1 MRLVPQSPARIEY
14 AGPAMPRPRALASSL
29 LGAGCLTLA
38 SLASL
43 ISLIGSLS
51 CTDLDEVE
59 LGVCGNRVH
68 EPEFGE
74 DCDGSAVQFGQ
85 NASCGAPNGAAPCR
99 LACSPQADEP
109 GCPPGWGCGTDGV
122 CRQPSGVLEGGALP
136 GEVRAVGD
144 LDGDGRDDVVL
155 RGPGGAAEV
164 AFFTEGRNIAEL
176 FVDPARRPIR
186 DDPAVL
192 PIVTRLSSDGIDDL
206 ALPLIGDDVAIR
218 VFMGAGSRA
227 LENPFV
233 ELVTVPFGS
242 TGEVWM
248 RTVFNPLGLPQ
259 SVCEIGGCSQSLLL
273 GKTKADET
281 RYAVLR
287 DRELV
292 ELFRLAESRRRQ
304 TAALARWD
312 AARSCDV
319 LAVSYRY
326 QPASGPDG
334 GSPGNLID
342 LFSLCA
348 GPGVLNQSSELD
360 PLGTVPALTSV
371 SVSDTDATHSL
382 IVSGTGDINGDGR
395 PDLLINITDNDPS
408 TIDDGQTYA
417 LYGVGDGHFNSRAD
431 LSGDTDVADRSRPL
445 FAGHSWSSDPEPT
458 QRIEGA
464 TWPRAMADINADGRA
479 DYLLTA
485 GVVALSTPNG
495 ADTCVVASET
505 VLAGPGAGVLDEP
518 LWGYACVL
526 VGESGLLDAA
536 TATRFDVR
544 RNWLSSDSLAT
555 RMDLRGDGQ
564 PGFAAIDKNKIVYAG
579 QPTDH
584 TPIDLLDLIWIDAAT
599 SQLALQTIASERIEQ
614 IAAGDI
620 DGDFA
625 VDLLLGGDKL
635 EVILG
640 APYDLARATGL
651 SPAEFEQLQ
660 VFAEGRPS
668 ASVGAERDG
677 RLTIFRDGQWPALAL
692 IEPGDCAAPEDC
704 HVRFAAGALGDA
716 VSFGWAVGVVRSSV
730 DGGLRLLRAIEGDAN
745 LGPAYD
751 STTQPLISLAD
762 IGLSTAPERTTVIA
776 MELDENPDKDEV
788 AEAIVIGRTDEGVQI
803 AVLHPYL
810 TFEANGPLCSAEFSV
825 TVTDPNSPDDGIRA
839 VCFELVDVLEFPGVA
854 RAHPGSADPFVEVAD
869 ADGDGNL
876 DLSWV
881 TVDNHVLLLLGGRGT
896 FTPEDLIELAL
907 PETEES
913 GGSQGSG
920 SGQPAEPEDEGPQAP
935 VRIDWIRWMEFDG
948 SAGRELVSSDVLGSG
963 VLWGINA
970 DLDNARLEP
979 IGSVPL
985 DPNET
990 RKLGYVGDFDGDGVD
1005 DLALG
1010 KLVLFREP
1018 IND

>member
-1 MRLVPQSPARIEY
+1 MSRRRHL
-14 AGPAMPRPRALASSL
+14 AMAM
-29 LGAGCLTLA
+29 LA
-38 SLASL
+38 SLAALVSV
-43 ISLIGSLS
+43 LS
-51 CTDLDEVE
+51 CAQLDEAE
-59 LGVCGNRVH
+59 LGVCGNHIH
-68 EPEFGE
+68 EPELGE
-74 DCDGSAVQFGQ
+74 DCDGSAVQFGAG
-85 NASCGAPNGAAPCR
+85 ASCGTSNSSAPCR
-99 LACSPQADEP
+99 LTCTAQASPS
-109 GCPPGWGCGTDGV
+109 GCPPGWGCGNDGV
-122 CRQPSGVLEGGALP
+122 CREPSGELEGGALP

-155 RGPGGAAEV
+155 RGAGGAAQV

-176 FVDPARRPIR
+176 FVDPARRPIS

-206 ALPLIGDDVAIR
+206 ALPLIGDDIAIR
-218 VFMGAGSRA
+218 VFMGDSTRT

-233 ELVTVPFGS
+233 ELVTVPFGA

-273 GKTKADET
+273 GKTTADET

-292 ELFRLAESRRRQ
+292 ELFRLADDRRRQ
-304 TAALARWD
+304 NAALARWD
-312 AARSCDV
+312 AERSCDV

-326 QPASGPDG
+326 EPESGLDS
-334 GSPGNLID
+334 GSPGNLVD

-348 GPGVLNQSSELD
+348 GPGMLNQSSELD

-371 SVSDTDATHSL
+371 SVSDTDETLSL
-382 IVSGTGDINGDGR
+382 ILAGSGDINGDEH
-395 PDLLINITDNDPS
+395 PDLLINITDNDAS
-408 TIDDGQTYA
+408 TVDPGQTYA

-431 LSGDTDVADRSRPL
+431 LTGDTDLADRSRPF
-445 FAGHSWSSDPEPT
+445 FASHSWSIDDDPM

-485 GVVALSTPNG
+485 GVVALSTSNPT
-495 ADTCVVASET
+495 DTCVLAGET
-505 VLAGPGAGVLDEP
+505 VLTGPGMGLLDQPE
-518 LWGYACVL
+518 WGYACVL
-526 VGESGLLDAA
+526 VGEQGLLDP
-536 TATRFDVR
+536 TSATRSDVR
-544 RNWLSSDSLAT
+544 RNWLSSGSLAT
-555 RMDLRGDGQ
+555 RVDLQGGSR
-564 PGFAAIDKNKIVYAG
+564 PGFAAIDKNKILYAG

-584 TPIDLLDLIWIDAAT
+584 TPIDLLDLIWIDSAT
-599 SQLALQTIASERIEQ
+599 SQLALQTIKSERIEQ

-640 APYDLARATGL
+640 APYDIARATGL

-692 IEPGDCAAPEDC
+692 IEPGDCVTAQDC
-704 HVRFAAGALGDA
+704 HVRFAAGALGDQ

-730 DGGLRLLRAIEGDAN
+730 GGGLRLLRAIEGEAN

-751 STTQPLISLAD
+751 STLEPLLSLAD
-762 IGLSTAPERTTVIA
+762 IGLSAEPERTTVVA
-776 MELDENPDKDEV
+776 LELDEHSEKEAV
-788 AEAIVIGRTDEGVQI
+788 AEAIVIGRTDDGIEI
-803 AVLHPYL
+803 AILRPYL
-810 TFEANGPLCSAEFSV
+810 AYAAESPRCSAEFSV
-825 TVTDPNSPDDGIRA
+825 TVADSDSGDTGIRA
-839 VCFELVDVLEFPGVA
+839 VCFELVDTLMLPGDT
-854 RAHPGSADPFVEVAD
+854 RTHPGSQDPFVEVAD

-881 TVDNHVLLLLGGRGT
+881 TLDNNVQLLLGGGGT
-896 FTPEDLIELAL
+896 FTPDDLIELAM
-907 PETEES
+907 PEQQEE
-913 GGSQGSG
+913 QE
-920 SGQPAEPEDEGPQAP
+920 EPPEPDGETPMAP
-935 VRIDWIRWMEFDG
+935 VRIDWIRWVEFDG
-948 SAGRELVSSDVLGSG
+948 SGGRELVGSDVLGSG
-963 VLWGINA
+963 LLWGIDV
-970 DLDNARLEP
+970 DLDRARLEP
-979 IGSVPL
+979 VGSVAL

-990 RKLGYVGDFDGDGVD
+990 RNLGYVGDFDGDGVD
-1005 DLALG
+1005 DVALG
-1010 KLVLFREP
+1010 KLVLFRQPVTE
-1018 IND
+1018 